1 MPTLTSGNTLSL
13 NNLAGATG
21 NTQNSNVS
29 LGAIKGSPTSED
41 NIGLSTFAVN
51 SADTVSG
58 YTYLVESTS
67 DTYNMTFTSEGSNFG
82 KVKAHSG
89 NFTWGVTGAGYITVS
104 GTPNATATLA
114 ASAMNPQSPSTQ
126 TTLLSQQTHTVSATF
141 ADGFND
147 HIGSGNGYD
156 VARTKTVYS
165 IDTYDGNTALC
176 LTSDSPVIKS
186 DGSIV
191 EAGELEEGD
200 KLQGYSLSGLSSD
213 SDGDFFEWSAS
224 ELGATEKEVTVVSVV
239 YSFAQRYYNIND
251 GEITATGEH
260 PLLVKDNVTGL
271 YKFKEILTIE
281 EGDFLIKKG
290 NAGIEEIEVVSKVA
304 VNETTEIVSI
314 DVEEQDTYLVNG
326 YVTHN
331 KGTSGAHSDLV
342 ASSAPTSLA
351 YSSPSISWSAPASS
365 GDTGITGYD
374 FQIAT
379 DAGFSSIVSGADVT
393 EWSSTTAEV
402 VVGYSL
408 SPGST
413 YYARVRAIDHGLKSS
428 WSSTLTFTA

>member
-1 MPTLTSGNTLSL
+1 
-13 NNLAGATG
+13 
-21 NTQNSNVS
+21 
-29 LGAIKGSPTSED
+29 
-41 NIGLSTFAVN
+41 
-51 SADTVSG
+51 
-58 YTYLVESTS
+58 
-67 DTYNMTFTSEGSNFG
+67 
-82 KVKAHSG
+82 
-89 NFTWGVTGAGYITVS
+89 
-104 GTPNATATLA
+104 
-114 ASAMNPQSPSTQ
+114 MNPQSPGTQ

-141 ADGFND
+141 ADGYND
-147 HIGSGNGYD
+147 HIGSGNGYN

-186 DGSIV
+186 DGTIV

-200 KLQGYSLSGLSSD
+200 KLQGYSLSGLSND
-213 SDGDFFEWSAS
+213 SDGDFFDWSAS

-239 YSFAQRYYNIND
+239 YSFTQRYYNIND

-314 DVEEQDTYLVNG
+314 DVEEHDTYLVNG
-326 YVTHN
+326 YITHN

-351 YSSPSISWSAPASS
+351 YSSPSLSWSAPASS
-365 GDTGITGYD
+365 GTTGITGYD
-374 FQIAT
+374 FQI
-379 DAGFSSIVSGADVT
+379 DNDSNFSSPNANVT
-393 EWSSTTAEV
+393 EWSSTTVEV
-402 VVGYSL
+402 LVGYSL
-408 SPGST
+408 SPGTT
-413 YYARVRAIDHGLKSS
+413 YYARVRAIDHGLKSN